1 MTVFNVFKIKCI
13 QKNRESVR
21 EKKKAF
27 SES

>member
-1 MTVFNVFKIKCI
+1 MTVFNVFKIKYI

-27 SES
+27 REG